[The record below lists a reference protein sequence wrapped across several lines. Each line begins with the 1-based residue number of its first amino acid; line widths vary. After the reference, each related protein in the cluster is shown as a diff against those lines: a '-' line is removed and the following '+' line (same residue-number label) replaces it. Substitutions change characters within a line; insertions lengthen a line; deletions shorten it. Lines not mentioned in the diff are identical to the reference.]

1 MADKPLTQEQREAL
15 RNEAIRALGAGA
27 AFTVSVPPGTVLPFS
42 NYLSDT
48 SKFNIK
54 QKEAMRM
61 FPQADPNLFDTKRH
75 QAYWYQSG
83 PPIIPTNQ
91 AEASSRV
98 FNKEVRKWDF
108 ETHPL
113 YPDQLYKGKSFFPTV
128 LKSQPGAPSTELG
141 SYAAA
146 IGNQSIFPEGD
157 IQAITV
163 TPAPNPGRFAQDYA
177 EVLADKLGK
186 TLYERE
192 AFLNAGHAASNPSP
206 MFMRLLT
213 DAIGADAVKKN
224 FETLN
229 RLDKKINVFSN
240 KLPQTAGYIWG
251 NINKPQ
257 YSYAEGNW
265 ALGQKE
271 AGSNPAIYLSRI
283 NADPSKEAEYLY
295 TSDINTVPKETRV
308 NLKQYPESGWGK
320 ATGPSWGI
328 ASNKDISFRKDL
340 IGARGELTVG
350 DLQALLAERNLPFE
364 YQSYTS
370 PPERTFT
377 TPGGIGVSVKA
388 ESVPQKKPGDILET
402 NLKRLAKAEGITPS
416 QVVER
421 YARLVP
427 NVGEPTIPPTAAVF
441 GSQGKF
447 PMEGG
452 PVASPTGSF
461 AAKTDLRQLGILP
474 PADKTSYSPF
484 AVDEFDA
491 VFNHV
496 YPRYGAS
503 SLKRITP
510 SDSSN
515 LGISNLIINRDK
527 LRPLAANKLLDQTAK
542 RLIEQ
547 GKPVRNLGLMGVA
560 TGALTTVMDPG
571 VIDAL
576 SRGDY
581 LGAGATGA
589 INTAIGSAVGGGIGK
604 GLQALQ
610 AAGYARPAAA
620 IGGAVPV
627 AGAVLTGLGAAET
640 VKALDRAY
648 ERTTGK
654 KWTERNQVRT
664 SYPTYTGPT
673 PEIKPR
679 MATAILGGKEIQVP
693 YGSLAGMKKVGRPWW
708 DTLGSQLTN
717 WVNVLGKDEPIR
729 AYPIKR

>member
-15 RNEAIRALGAGA
+15 RGEALRALGAGA
-27 AFTVSVPPGTVLPFS
+27 AFTVSVPAGTVLPFS

-61 FPQADPNLFDTKRH
+61 FPQADPNLFDPLRGGYTPYLGGDNSQRAIVPLNKNIADER
-75 QAYWYQSG
+75 
-83 PPIIPTNQ
+83 I
-91 AEASSRV
+91 
-98 FNKEVRKWDF
+98 FNKRISSLS
-108 ETHPL
+108 PL
-113 YPDQLYKGKSFFPTV
+113 SGSNRYEGKSFYPTF
-128 LKSQPGAPSTELG
+128 LNSRPGAPSPELG
-141 SYAAA
+141 SFAET
-146 IGNQSIFPEGD
+146 IKNKSIFPEGD

-186 TLYERE
+186 ARGEQLGTL
-192 AFLNAGHAASNPSP
+192 NP
-206 MFMRLLT
+206 
-213 DAIGADAVKKN
+213 
-224 FETLN
+224 ETLDKLN
-229 RLDKKINVFSN
+229 KKINVLSN

-308 NLKQYPESGWGK
+308 NLKQYPESDWGK

-388 ESVPQKKPGDILET
+388 EGVPQKRSGDILKT
-402 NLKRLAKAEGITPS
+402 NLTRLAEAEGITPS

-427 NVGEPTIPPTAAVF
+427 NVGEPTIPPTAAVI

-474 PADKTSYSPF
+474 PADKASYSPF

-503 SLKRITP
+503 SLKPVDPYKQMIE
-510 SDSSN
+510 
-515 LGISNLIINRDK
+515 INASKGMQEAMDEFAKNINNPIHALTIDRDK
-527 LRPLAANKLLDQTAK
+527 LRPLAANKLLDQTTK

-547 GKPVRNLGLMGVA
+547 GKPVRNLGLMGAA

-673 PEIKPR
+673 PEIRPR

-693 YGSLAGMKKVGRPWW
+693 HGSLAGMKKVGRPWW
-708 DTLGSQLTN
+708 DTLGSQLTD
-717 WVNVLGKDEPIR
+717 WVNVLGRDESIR